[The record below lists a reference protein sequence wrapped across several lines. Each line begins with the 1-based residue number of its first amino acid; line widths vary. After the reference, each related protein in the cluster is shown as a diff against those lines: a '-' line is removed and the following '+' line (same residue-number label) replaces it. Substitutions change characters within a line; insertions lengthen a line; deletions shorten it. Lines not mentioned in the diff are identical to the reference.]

1 MAQGMEQ
8 QKVRLVNISGG
19 SLVNNSVAD
28 ISLLQRHDS
37 RTVCDLWLLI
47 RVGPNSSVHQCLLD
61 RRGSGEPGTYRI
73 GRAIV
78 RTTDSPQS
86 SIRRGVLCPCVVLFH

>member
-19 SLVNNSVAD
+19 SLANNSVAD
-28 ISLLQRHDS
+28 ISLLQRHNS

-47 RVGPNSSVHQCLLD
+47 RVGPNSSVHQCLD
-61 RRGSGEPGTYRI
+61 RRGSGEPAKLSQLSKHR
-73 GRAIV
+73 V
-78 RTTDSPQS
+78 RST
-86 SIRRGVLCPCVVLFH
+86 